1 MEAFDAIV
9 VGLGAH
15 GSAAAA
21 ELARRGLRVV
31 GLERFARGE
40 TMGSSGGRSRM
51 IRIAHYE
58 TPSYVPLARASRE
71 RWRAL
76 EAETGLPI
84 LTPSLGLYAGPADSL
99 VVAGSLAAAR
109 AGAVGHEV
117 LDADA
122 IRARWPVFMPADE
135 TVAVVDTDAGILDAD
150 HAIEAHLVVAERQ
163 RAMLR
168 FGARV
173 VDWRPA
179 AGGGFEVETSDG
191 VVVGGDRLV
200 LTAGPWTT
208 WLVADL
214 RLPLVVE
221 RQPVL
226 WVDPPVGRSAADL
239 RLADLPIW
247 LWSTAAGT
255 FYGFPWDDELGLK
268 VALHHG
274 GANVDPDAVERTVG
288 PADEVVVRSFVR
300 DRMPAVDG
308 PVRRSMVCL
317 YTNAPD
323 DEFIVDRHPAA
334 PGVAFASACSGHG
347 FKFAPLIGEILADL
361 VTDGRTSWPMDR
373 FRRNRFDSLVR

>member
-1 MEAFDAIV
+1 
-9 VGLGAH
+9 
-15 GSAAAA
+15 
-21 ELARRGLRVV
+21 
-31 GLERFARGE
+31 
-40 TMGSSGGRSRM
+40 
-51 IRIAHYE
+51 
-58 TPSYVPLARASRE
+58 
-71 RWRAL
+71 
-76 EAETGLPI
+76 
-84 LTPSLGLYAGPADSL
+84 
-99 VVAGSLAAAR
+99 
-109 AGAVGHEV
+109 
-117 LDADA
+117 
-122 IRARWPVFMPADE
+122 
-135 TVAVVDTDAGILDAD
+135 VDTDAGIIDAD

-191 VVVGGDRLV
+191 IVVGGDRLV

-208 WLVADL
+208 WLMPDL

-226 WVDPPVGRSAADL
+226 WIDPPMGRSAADL

-255 FYGFPWDDELGLK
+255 LYGFPWDDELGLK

-274 GANVDPDAVERTVG
+274 GAIVDPDTVERTVG
-288 PADEVVVRSFVR
+288 PVDEVAVRSFVR
-300 DRMPAVDG
+300 DRMPAMDG

-347 FKFAPLIGEILADL
+347 FKFAPVIGEILADL
-361 VTDGRTSWPMDR
+361 VTDGRTNWPTDR
-373 FRRNRFDSLVR
+373 FRRTRFDNLVG

>member
-31 GLERFARGE
+31 GLERFARRE

-58 TPSYVPLARASRE
+58 TPSYVPLARSSWE

-76 EAETGLPI
+76 EAETGVPI
-84 LTPSLGLYAGPADSL
+84 LTPWLGLYAGPADSI

-122 IRARWPVFMPADE
+122 IRARWPVFTPADD
-135 TVAVVDTDAGILDAD
+135 TVAVVDADAGIIDAD

-191 VVVGGDRLV
+191 IVVGGDRLV

-208 WLVADL
+208 WLMPDL

-226 WVDPPVGRSAADL
+226 WIDPPLGRSAADL

-255 FYGFPWDDELGLK
+255 LYGFPWDDELGLK

-274 GANVDPDAVERTVG
+274 GAIVDPDTVERTVG
-288 PADEVVVRSFVR
+288 PVDEVAVRSFVR
-300 DRMPAVDG
+300 DRMPAMDG

-347 FKFAPLIGEILADL
+347 FKFAPVIGEILADL
-361 VTDGRTSWPMDR
+361 VTDGRTNWPTDR
-373 FRRNRFDSLVR
+373 FRRTRFDNLVG

>member
-1 MEAFDAIV
+1 
-9 VGLGAH
+9 
-15 GSAAAA
+15 
-21 ELARRGLRVV
+21 
-31 GLERFARGE
+31 
-40 TMGSSGGRSRM
+40 
-51 IRIAHYE
+51 
-58 TPSYVPLARASRE
+58 
-71 RWRAL
+71 
-76 EAETGLPI
+76 
-84 LTPSLGLYAGPADSL
+84 
-99 VVAGSLAAAR
+99 
-109 AGAVGHEV
+109 
-117 LDADA
+117 
-122 IRARWPVFMPADE
+122 
-135 TVAVVDTDAGILDAD
+135 VDTDAGIIDAD

-191 VVVGGDRLV
+191 IVVGGDRLV

-208 WLVADL
+208 WLMPDL

-226 WVDPPVGRSAADL
+226 WIDPPMGRSAADL

-255 FYGFPWDDELGLK
+255 LYGFPWDDELGLK

-274 GANVDPDAVERTVG
+274 GAIVDPDAVERTVG
-288 PADEVVVRSFVR
+288 PVDEVAVRSFVR
-300 DRMPAVDG
+300 DRMPAMDG

-347 FKFAPLIGEILADL
+347 FKFAPVIGEILADL
-361 VTDGRTSWPMDR
+361 VTDGRTNWPTDR
-373 FRRNRFDSLVR
+373 FRSNRFDSLVG

>member
-58 TPSYVPLARASRE
+58 TPSYVPLARSSWE

-76 EAETGLPI
+76 EAETGVPI
-84 LTPSLGLYAGPADSL
+84 LTPWLGLYAGPADSI

-122 IRARWPVFMPADE
+122 IRARWRVFTPADD
-135 TVAVVDTDAGILDAD
+135 TVAVVDTDAGIIDAD

-191 VVVGGDRLV
+191 IVVGGDRLV

-208 WLVADL
+208 WLMPDL

-226 WVDPPVGRSAADL
+226 WIDPPMGRSAADL

-255 FYGFPWDDELGLK
+255 LYGFPWDDELGLK

-274 GANVDPDAVERTVG
+274 GAIVDPDTVERTVG
-288 PADEVVVRSFVR
+288 PVDEVAVRSFVR
-300 DRMPAVDG
+300 DRMPAMDG

-347 FKFAPLIGEILADL
+347 FKFAPVIGEILADL
-361 VTDGRTSWPMDR
+361 VTDGRTNWPTDR
-373 FRRNRFDSLVR
+373 FRRTRFDNLVG